1 MPYVSGYI
9 SVEVDVADYDYNI
22 SVEFS
27 DIADV
32 IEAAENGHYT
42 KMEIVDYCFEEG
54 LDITKYLRDTLDVET
69 AMELFKQA
77 IDRKVNYFEALEN
90 SLQESIDYKD
100 KLIAEL
106 KAKVTALE
114 SPEDTMSDAEAIKNV
129 AY

>member
-9 SVEVDVADYDYNI
+9 SVEVDVADYDYDI

-42 KMEIVDYCFEEG
+42 KLDIVDYCFENG
-54 LDITKYLRDTLDVET
+54 LDITKYLRDTLDFET
-69 AMELFKQA
+69 SLELFKQA
-77 IDRKVNYFEALEN
+77 IDGKINYLE
-90 SLQESIDYKD
+90 SIASRRQESIESKD
-100 KLIAEL
+100 KIIEDL
-106 KAKVTALE
+106 KAKIARLE
-114 SPEDTMSDAEAIKNV
+114 STEDNISDEEALKNV